1 MGSAAIRALIADDEP
16 IARQV
21 LREALELFLDVEIA
35 GESADGEET
44 LAKISALRPD
54 VVFLD
59 LQMPRMS
66 GFDVIRKMEG
76 GKLPIIVIV
85 TAYDEHAIRAFEAG
99 AIDYLLKPVG
109 GSRLEKTVE
118 RIREL
123 RGHQQEIAERLVRIT
138 GATAELP
145 GQTRVRKIVGRIG
158 EEFFLLDVDEV
169 LAFQSEHELV
179 WIITDKQRLLA
190 TESMKSLED
199 RLQGLPF
206 QRVHRNAIVNLN
218 RIRKMSAMS
227 SQRWL
232 LTLDSGLE
240 LSVSKRLAHSVRE
253 MFS

>member
-1 MGSAAIRALIADDEP
+1 MTPAAVRALIADDEP

-21 LREALELFLDVEIA
+21 LREALEPFPDLEIA
-35 GESADGEET
+35 GEAEDGEET

-85 TAYDEHAIRAFEAG
+85 TAYDEHAIRAFEEG

-109 GSRLEKTVE
+109 GSRLETTVD
-118 RIREL
+118 RIRKL
-123 RGHQQEIAERLVRIT
+123 HGHQREIAERVVRIA
-138 GATAELP
+138 GAAPAPP
-145 GQTRVRKIVGRIG
+145 GQARIRKIIGRIG
-158 EEFFLLDVDEV
+158 EEYFLLNVDEV
-169 LAFQSEHELV
+169 LAFQSERELV
-179 WIITDKQRLLA
+179 WIITEKQRLLA
-190 TESMKSLED
+190 TESMRMLEN

-218 RIRKMSAMS
+218 RVRKMSAMS

-240 LSVSKRLAHSVRE
+240 LSVSKRLARLVRE
-253 MFS
+253 MFM